1 MGKKVRK
8 CRVCKRRPVWIGGD
22 LKIPAPV
29 DNDVVDVYP
38 EVNIPMME
46 VPEEV
51 EIVPYDI
58 FDGLDLP
65 E

>member
-1 MGKKVRK
+1 VETF
-8 CRVCKRRPVWIGGD
+8 
-22 LKIPAPV
+22 KIPAPV